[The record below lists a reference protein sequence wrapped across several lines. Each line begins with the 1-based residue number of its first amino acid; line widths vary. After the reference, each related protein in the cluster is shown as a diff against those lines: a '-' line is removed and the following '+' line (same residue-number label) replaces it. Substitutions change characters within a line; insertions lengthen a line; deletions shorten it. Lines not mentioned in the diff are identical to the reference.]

1 MLDITFKVHESNLL
15 RLEIT
20 YQSERRESRSDSA
33 KYFYDDGDI
42 RIISTGRPEVN
53 GYTIFLRGVCIESDN
68 EVLRFPNFKIF
79 KKFFEALRTCTGNLR
94 VEL

>member
-1 MLDITFKVHESNLL
+1 MLDITFKVHANNIL

-20 YQSERRESRSDSA
+20 YQSERRENRFADV
-33 KYFYDDGDI
+33 KYFYDDGSL
-42 RIISTGRPEVN
+42 RIMSVACPDVHGDTVYLQGTC
-53 GYTIFLRGVCIESDN
+53 TIEDDN
-68 EVLRFPNFKIF
+68 VLRFYNVNKY